1 MLIGYFFSAFLGV
14 TNAKVVRMVCESVW
28 VTGKHLSE
36 CPTHCR
42 VEAVGHEF
50 ALAIRGDERDGAVV
64 FKA

>member
-1 MLIGYFFSAFLGV
+1 M
-14 TNAKVVRMVCESVW
+14 CESVW
-28 VTGKHLSE
+28 RTEKHLSE

-50 ALAIRGDERDGAVV
+50 ALAIGGDERDGAVV

>member
-1 MLIGYFFSAFLGV
+1 MCV
-14 TNAKVVRMVCESVW
+14 TAW
-28 VTGKHLSE
+28 VTEKHLSE
-36 CPTHCR
+36 CPTHCC